1 LCEDH
6 NMLNDLL
13 LNKKE
18 LVKLYIIMKFINIYT
33 NLIHGF
39 IDDQGRAILNNMPL
53 MNANVIYAVDKEFQT
68 FICTVHRWW
77 TVPFIDMNY
86 KKPG

>member
-1 LCEDH
+1 
-6 NMLNDLL
+6 MLNDL

-18 LVKLYIIMKFINIYT
+18 LMNFIIMYSFNSTYT

-39 IDDQGRAILNNMPL
+39 IDDQDRAILYNMPL

-68 FICTVHRWW
+68 FICTVDRWW